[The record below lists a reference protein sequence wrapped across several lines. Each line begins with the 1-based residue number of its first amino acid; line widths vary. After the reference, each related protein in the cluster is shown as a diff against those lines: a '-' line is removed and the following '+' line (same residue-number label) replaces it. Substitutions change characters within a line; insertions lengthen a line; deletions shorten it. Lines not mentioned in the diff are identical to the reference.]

1 MKKIYKYKIPKNGLI
16 ELPYKSE
23 VLSANSQ
30 NGEIFIWAL
39 VDVSINT
46 IETRIFEIIGTGFE
60 FVNSEKYNFINTI
73 FMDEYVFH
81 IFEIL
86 E

>member
-16 ELPYKSE
+16 EIPCKAE

-39 VDVSINT
+39 VDISIVMT
-46 IETRIFEIIGTGFE
+46 EARVFEIIGTGFE
-60 FVNSEKYNFINTI
+60 FVNCEKYNFINTV
-73 FMDEYVFH
+73 FVDEYVFH

>member
-16 ELPYKSE
+16 ELPYKAE